1 MEQILYLAYGSNLNL
16 SQMSRRC
23 PGAKALGSGELPGW
37 RLAFRGAERGY
48 YLTLL
53 PAPGESVPVGVWAV
67 TPEDVAKLDE
77 YEGYPE
83 FYYKTTLAAS
93 YRDRS
98 TGEKCRAQ
106 ALVYIMREGYGPGL
120 PAEEYYQGCMEGFR
134 SFGLDAAP
142 LEEAY
147 RAVKAGLS

>member
-16 SQMSRRC
+16 EQMAERC
-23 PGAKALGSGELPGW
+23 PGARALGSGELPGW

-53 PAPGESVPVGVWAV
+53 PEPIGSVPVGVWAV
-67 TPEDVAKLDE
+67 TPGDVERLDE

-83 FYYKTTLAAS
+83 FYYKTEADIDFT
-93 YRDRS
+93 DRS
-98 TGEKCRAQ
+98 SGERRRERA
-106 ALVYIMREGYGPGL
+106 LIYIMREGYGPGA
-120 PAEEYYQGCMEGFR
+120 PTGEYYQGCIEGFKA
-134 SFGLDAAP
+134 FGLDTAE

-147 RAVKAGLS
+147 REVR